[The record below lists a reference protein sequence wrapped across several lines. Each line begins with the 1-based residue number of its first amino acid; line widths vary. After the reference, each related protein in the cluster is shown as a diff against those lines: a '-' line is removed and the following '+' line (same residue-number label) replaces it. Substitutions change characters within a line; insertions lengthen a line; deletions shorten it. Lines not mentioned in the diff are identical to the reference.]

1 MANHMDT
8 DSLQLLI
15 NAVAK
20 YREALAQ
27 NYKIILDAA
36 NACDAAMG
44 SDVNAQKHIGKLV
57 TALGELQKTAVL
69 AESVQSSLTADLR
82 KAIDVTTD

>member
-27 NYKIILDAA
+27 NYSIILNAA
-36 NACDAAMG
+36 TACDAVMG
-44 SDVNAQKHIGKLV
+44 GDDLSKKHIGGLI
-57 TALGELQKTAVL
+57 TALGELQKTAAI
-69 AESVQSSLTADLR
+69 AESVQKSLTADLR
-82 KAIDVTTD
+82 RAVDITND

>member
-1 MANHMDT
+1 MANHMET

-15 NAVAK
+15 HAVAK

-36 NACDAAMG
+36 NACDAIMG
-44 SDVNAQKHIGKLV
+44 NDTNAQKHIGKLII
-57 TALGELQKTAVL
+57 ALGELQKTAAL
-69 AESVQSSLTADLR
+69 AESVQCSLTADLR
-82 KAIDVTTD
+82 KAIDTTTD